1 MSTNLSREFK
11 HLQQQELSRH
21 PVTTTLHPSCK
32 KTTTKNKQ
40 LHWLPISERIKYKA
54 ASKCFHAV
62 NGSGPAYLSELLPV
76 YSPSRSLRS
85 SSDSLMLILQ
95 QYKFNTRGFRTF
107 SYFGPLV
114 WNPLPQDPGH

>member
-1 MSTNLSREFK
+1 MGAEFRSANLPWELRSSTGTSSSPRHTPL
-11 HLQQQELSRH
+11 LQ
-21 PVTTTLHPSCK
+21 K
-32 KTTTKNKQ
+32 

-62 NGSGPAYLSELLPV
+62 NGSGPAYFSERLPV

-85 SSDSLMLILQ
+85 SSDSLMLIIQ